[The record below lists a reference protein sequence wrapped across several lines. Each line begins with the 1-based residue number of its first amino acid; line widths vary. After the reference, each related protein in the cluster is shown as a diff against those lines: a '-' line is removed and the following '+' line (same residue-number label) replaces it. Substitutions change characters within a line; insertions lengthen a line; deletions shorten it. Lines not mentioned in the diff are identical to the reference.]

1 MVIMVGNYLND
12 YELYEPLCTHHL
24 RKFANIG
31 KLNGLFSM
39 TLDFTDFTFSEHCV
53 GILKRT

>member
-24 RKFANIG
+24 RKFVNIG
-31 KLNGLFSM
+31 KLSGLFSM
-39 TLDFTDFTFSEHCV
+39 TLDFTDFTFSKHFV
-53 GILKRT
+53 GILA